1 MLIPNSTDHSFV
13 ICSLLKVKGSLGGK
27 ELWKSSSSLT
37 KNQNYITGKKILNFC
52 TKIESFLSINQD
64 ENSKIEKF
72 CVQYTKDIAK

>member
-37 KNQNYITGKKILNFC
+37 KNQNYIIGEKILNFC
-52 TKIESFLSINQD
+52 TKTESFLSVNQN

-72 CVQYTKDIAK
+72 CV

>member
-13 ICSLLKVKGSLGGK
+13 ICSLLKEKVSLGGK

-64 ENSKIEKF
+64 ENSEIEKF